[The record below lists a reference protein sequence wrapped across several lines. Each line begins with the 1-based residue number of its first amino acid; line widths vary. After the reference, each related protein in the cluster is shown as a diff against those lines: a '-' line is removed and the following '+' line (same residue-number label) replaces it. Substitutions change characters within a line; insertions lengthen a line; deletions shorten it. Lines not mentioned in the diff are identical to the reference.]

1 MNLKYLFKTGI
12 LMLSMGLLVSCS
24 DDDDDVDTGEPQPDT
39 YNTEVYLTDAPIDNA
54 EVDAVFIT
62 VTGVSVNGKAIEGFE
77 KTTVNLSSLQNGET
91 ELLGD
96 VELESGTTSEI
107 VLSLDNETDAS
118 GEAPANYVLTSSG
131 EKKALATSSAEISI
145 TDQVEIKENDDNEII
160 LDFDLRKS
168 IVTNSAGE
176 FQFVS
181 DSELAHSIRAVN
193 SINAGEITGTV
204 SDFGSTE
211 SETIVVFAYED
222 GAYSEDET
230 SANGEGVLFANA
242 TASSKINESSGE
254 FEIHFIEKGDY
265 ELHFV
270 SFSDEDADGEL
281 ELDGEVE
288 ATTTSEIDLLGFSV
302 DADSEVNFDILLV
315 GLLDL

>member
-24 DDDDDVDTGEPQPDT
+24 DDDDDVDTGDPQPDT

-54 EVDAVFIT
+54 EVEGVFIT
-62 VTGVSVNGKAIEGFE
+62 VTGVSINGNTIEGFE
-77 KTTVNLSSLQNGET
+77 KTTINLSSLQNGET

-96 VELESGTTSEI
+96 VELENGTTSEI
-107 VLSLDNETDAS
+107 SLTLDNETDAS
-118 GEAPANYVLTSSG
+118 GEAPANYVLTSGG
-131 EKKALATSSAEISI
+131 EKNALATSSGEISI
-145 TDQVEIKENDDNEII
+145 TDQVEIQENDDNEII

-168 IVTNSAGE
+168 IVKNSAGE
-176 FQFVS
+176 YQFVN

-193 SINAGEITGTV
+193 SLEAGTITGTV
-204 SDFGSTE
+204 SDFGTTE
-211 SETIVVFAYED
+211 SETILVFAYED

-230 SANGEGVLFANA
+230 LANGEGVLFANA
-242 TASSKINESSGE
+242 TASSKVNDSSGE
-254 FEIHFIEKGDY
+254 FEIHFVEEGDY
-265 ELHFV
+265 ELRFV

-281 ELDGEVE
+281 ELEGEIE

-302 DADSEVNFDILLV
+302 GANSEVDFDILLV

>member
-1 MNLKYLFKTGI
+1 MKYLFKTGI
-12 LMLSMGLLVSCS
+12 LMLSISLMVACS
-24 DDDDDVDTGEPQPDT
+24 DDDNDDVNTGEPQPDT
-39 YNTEVYLTDAPIDNA
+39 YNTEVHLTDAPIDNA
-54 EVDAVFIT
+54 EVEGVFIT
-62 VTGVSVNGKAIEGFE
+62 VTGVKVNGTTIEGFE
-77 KTTVNLSSLQNGET
+77 KTTVDLSSLQNGET

-96 VELESGTTSEI
+96 VKLESGTTSEI
-107 VLSLDNETDAS
+107 SLILDNETDAS
-118 GEAPANYVLTSSG
+118 GEAPANYVLTTGG
-131 EKKALATSSAEISI
+131 EKNALATSSGEISI
-145 TDQVEIKENDDNEII
+145 TDQVEIQENDDNEII

-176 FQFVS
+176 YQFVN

-193 SINAGEITGTV
+193 SLEAGTITGTV
-204 SDFGSTE
+204 NDFGSTE

-222 GAYSEDET
+222 GAYSEDES

-254 FEIHFIEKGDY
+254 FEIHFVEEGDY
-265 ELHFV
+265 ELRFV

-302 DADSEVNFDILLV
+302 GANSEVNFDILIV

>member
-1 MNLKYLFKTGI
+1 
-12 LMLSMGLLVSCS
+12 MLSMGLIVSCS
-24 DDDDDVDTGEPQPDT
+24 DDDDDVDTGEPQQDT
-39 YNTEVYLTDAPIDNA
+39 YNTEVHLTDAPIDNA
-54 EVDAVFIT
+54 EVEAVFIT
-62 VTGVSVNGKAIEGFE
+62 VTGVNVNGNTIEGFE
-77 KTTVNLSSLQNGET
+77 KTTVNLSSLQNGDA

-107 VLSLDNETDAS
+107 NLMLDSETDAS
-118 GEAPANYVLTSSG
+118 GRAPGNYVLTTGG
-131 EKKALATSSAEISI
+131 EKKALTSSGEISI
-145 TDQVEIKENDDNEII
+145 TDQVEIHENDDNEII

-168 IVTNSAGE
+168 IITNSAGE
-176 FQFVS
+176 YQFVKN
-181 DSELAHSIRAVN
+181 SELAHSIRAVN
-193 SINAGEITGTV
+193 SLEAGTITGTV
-204 SDFGSTE
+204 NDFGTTE

-242 TASSKINESSGE
+242 TSSSKVNDSSGE
-254 FEIHFIEKGDY
+254 FEIHFVEEGDY

-281 ELDGEVE
+281 ELDGEIE

-302 DADSEVNFDILLV
+302 GANSEVNFDILLV